1 MTGDRVPVSK
11 NMTKDEAIKLLNIY
25 GEAWVTRD
33 PELIVT
39 IFTEGATYNDPH
51 EPENIGREAIR
62 QYWISKVIGEQE
74 EITFDLRHVW
84 IEGDTVIAEWH
95 ATFKDIKRN
104 LMIEMDEVAIFA
116 VEGDRF
122 ASLREYYKS
131 KKTPIV

>member
-1 MTGDRVPVSK
+1 
-11 NMTKDEAIKLLNIY
+11 MTKDEATKLLNIY
-25 GEAWVTRD
+25 GEAWVKRD

-39 IFTEGATYNDPH
+39 IFTESATYYDPH

-62 QYWISKVIGEQE
+62 QYWISKVIGEQDD
-74 EITFDLRHVW
+74 ITFDLRNVW
-84 IEGDTVIAEWH
+84 LDGETVIAEWH

-122 ASLREYYKS
+122 GSLREYYKS
-131 KKTPIV
+131 KKTPIT

>member
-1 MTGDRVPVSK
+1 
-11 NMTKDEAIKLLNIY
+11 MTKDEATKLLNIY
-25 GEAWVTRD
+25 GEAWVKRD

-39 IFTEGATYNDPH
+39 IFTESATYNDPH

-74 EITFDLRHVW
+74 DITFDLRHVW
-84 IEGDTVIAEWH
+84 VEGDTVIAEWH
-95 ATFKDIKRN
+95 ASFKDVKRN

-131 KKTPIV
+131 KKTPIT